1 MKAKIGRQY
10 VLHRSVSALRAV
22 SSPAAESAQARTTLQ
37 RVVEKRSGDRLPS
50 VTVSGVTVF
59 DHRIYGMLG
68 KLKRW
73 RRRGVGAAAARH
85 GPLSTS
91 HHLSTIKRSIGGCL
105 SIVVLRK
112 LHSEVFERLI
122 GSVPL
127 HLSKPRYDIGGC
139 SPDLDAEQ
147 AALLFEPFQFKMTQ
161 RSRWHTS
168 LKFCVRCITDSARLA
183 E

>member
-68 KLKRW
+68 KLKR
-73 RRRGVGAAAARH
+73 RRSRGVGAAAARH
-85 GPLSTS
+85 GP
-91 HHLSTIKRSIGGCL
+91 
-105 SIVVLRK
+105 
-112 LHSEVFERLI
+112 F
-122 GSVPL
+122 PL
-127 HLSKPRYDIGGC
+127 HTIYPLSREASGLPLHCC
-139 SPDLDAEQ
+139 SP
-147 AALLFEPFQFKMTQ
+147 
-161 RSRWHTS
+161 
-168 LKFCVRCITDSARLA
+168 
-183 E
+183 